1 MAREDTYAADPED
14 ALEMTRIME
23 QDQLVTKGMG
33 GTFPEGDIPDD
44 IQHIL
49 DVGCGS
55 GGWVLDVAYRYPE
68 CEVVG
73 LDVSEPLLA
82 YARARANVQQRQNV
96 CFVHGNVLSDLNFA
110 EGEFDLVNIRF
121 ATAFLFRDAWVP
133 VLKKLYHILRPGGI
147 IRVTEIDTM
156 GLTNS
161 LAVETLLSYVYQ
173 TLGKMGYGFSPN
185 FHSMGMT
192 PVLKGLFTAA
202 GFEQVKLFPW
212 AIDFSCG
219 TELHQKQYEN
229 YIATF
234 DTLQPL
240 ALKAGLT
247 TEEEFQDLLNQ
258 MHVDMVQ
265 ENFQGVWHILTA
277 RGIKPQSSP
286 SS

>member
-1 MAREDTYAADPED
+1 MVREDTYAADPED

-33 GTFPEGDIPDD
+33 GIFPEGDIPDD

-82 YARARANVQQRQNV
+82 YARARASVQQRHNA
-96 CFVHGNVLSDLNFA
+96 CFVQGNVLSDLNFA

-121 ATAFLFRDAWVP
+121 ATAFLLRDVWVP

-147 IRVTEIDTM
+147 IRVSEIDTM
-156 GLTNS
+156 GITNS
-161 LAVETLLSYVYQ
+161 LAVENLLSYLYR
-173 TLGKMGYGFSPN
+173 TLGKMGYGFSPD
-185 FHSMGMT
+185 HKTMGMT
-192 PVLKGLFTAA
+192 AALKGLFTAA

-212 AIDFSCG
+212 VIDFSCG

-234 DTLQPL
+234 DTLKGL
-240 ALKAGLT
+240 AAKTGIA
-247 TEEEFQDLLNQ
+247 TEEEFQAQLNQ

-265 ENFQGVWHILTA
+265 EDFQGVWHILTA
-277 RGIKPQSSP
+277 RGIKPL
-286 SS
+286 